1 MNIWHDVRPERI
13 KPDNFLSVIEIK
25 KGSKKKYE
33 LDKET
38 GFIILDRILYTST
51 HYPANYGF
59 IPRTYAQIQI
69 IEYLLENEELH
80 LNMKQLAAKLGI
92 TTSNFSKLVNKL
104 ESKGLL
110 QKYHAAN
117 NRKEVIIQVTEYGKK
132 VYADYSEYIYRN
144 HFKQMFEAAKDI
156 PKEYLPLFAGMLDN
170 VVVAEECEGEEEIE
184 LVPIPPK
191 N

>member
-1 MNIWHDVRPERI
+1 MKLEWMGEYRDIVEQLI
-13 KPDNFLSVIEIK
+13 KYCNVYAAVYK
-25 KGSKKKYE
+25 KEEFMGT
-33 LDKET
+33 D
-38 GFIILDRILYTST
+38 
-51 HYPANYGF
+51 
-59 IPRTYAQIQI
+59 IPISYAQIQI

-117 NRKEVIIQVTEYGKK
+117 NRKEVIIQVTGYGKK

>member
-1 MNIWHDVRPERI
+1 MKLEWMGEYRDIVEQLI
-13 KPDNFLSVIEIK
+13 KYCNVYAAVYK
-25 KGSKKKYE
+25 KEEFMGT
-33 LDKET
+33 D
-38 GFIILDRILYTST
+38 
-51 HYPANYGF
+51 
-59 IPRTYAQIQI
+59 IPISYAQIQI

-132 VYADYSEYIYRN
+132 YMQIIQNTYTEIILNRCLKQQRIYPRN
-144 HFKQMFEAAKDI
+144 IFRCLQ
-156 PKEYLPLFAGMLDN
+156 
-170 VVVAEECEGEEEIE
+170 ECWTMSS
-184 LVPIPPK
+184 
-191 N
+191 

>member
-1 MNIWHDVRPERI
+1 ME
-13 KPDNFLSVIEIK
+13 
-25 KGSKKKYE
+25 
-33 LDKET
+33 
-38 GFIILDRILYTST
+38 
-51 HYPANYGF
+51 
-59 IPRTYAQIQI
+59 
-69 IEYLLENEELH
+69 
-80 LNMKQLAAKLGI
+80 
-92 TTSNFSKLVNKL
+92 
-104 ESKGLL
+104 
-110 QKYHAAN
+110 
-117 NRKEVIIQVTEYGKK
+117 KK

>member
-1 MNIWHDVRPERI
+1 MKLEWMGEYRDIVEQLI
-13 KPDNFLSVIEIK
+13 KYCNVYAAVYK
-25 KGSKKKYE
+25 KEEFMGT
-33 LDKET
+33 D
-38 GFIILDRILYTST
+38 
-51 HYPANYGF
+51 
-59 IPRTYAQIQI
+59 IPISYAQIQI

-156 PKEYLPLFAGMLDN
+156 PKEYLPLFAGMWDN

>member
-1 MNIWHDVRPERI
+1 MKLEWMGEYRDIVEQLI
-13 KPDNFLSVIEIK
+13 KYCNVYAAVYK
-25 KGSKKKYE
+25 KEEFMGT
-33 LDKET
+33 D
-38 GFIILDRILYTST
+38 
-51 HYPANYGF
+51 
-59 IPRTYAQIQI
+59 IPISYAQIQI

-132 VYADYSEYIYRN
+132 VYADYLKFYI
-144 HFKQMFEAAKDI
+144 
-156 PKEYLPLFAGMLDN
+156 
-170 VVVAEECEGEEEIE
+170 
-184 LVPIPPK
+184 
-191 N
+191 